1 MATSTARRRPLKA
14 YGVVPAASTLE
25 RWVKEGRTRA
35 WMVEEIHR
43 RTGET
48 VSEQAISNALRR
60 AGLSRGNRR
69 YDDIIPWR
77 VEMAHQS
84 KYILQLLRMYARRQA
99 NLPLTDAQN
108 GKLDHFLD
116 FLKETKGVVAYV
128 ADSEEGFFVVDREKR
143 DGKGIIRKPD

>member
-1 MATSTARRRPLKA
+1 MVTSLQGARSKA

-35 WMVEEIHR
+35 WMVEEIYR
-43 RTGET
+43 RTGQR
-48 VSEQAISNALRR
+48 VSRQAISNALRR

-69 YDDIIPWR
+69 YEDVIPWR

-99 NLPLTDAQN
+99 GLPLSDVQN
-108 GKLDHFLD
+108 SKLDKFLAE
-116 FLKETKGVVAYV
+116 LKNLKAVVTYEASS
-128 ADSEEGFFVVDREKR
+128 DEGFWLVDREKR
-143 DGKGIIRKPD
+143 DGKGIIRRPD